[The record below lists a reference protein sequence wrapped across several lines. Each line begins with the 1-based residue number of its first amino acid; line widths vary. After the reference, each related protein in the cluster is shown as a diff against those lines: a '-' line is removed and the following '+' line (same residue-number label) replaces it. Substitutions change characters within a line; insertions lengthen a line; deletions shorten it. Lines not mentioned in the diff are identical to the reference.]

1 MCLEKTIYWVSGV
14 SREDHLESD
23 WCVVGIELKGLNL
36 VTMISACDLMRHK
49 SFLAGGTEHSWL
61 ELFEWDHCSWICC
74 NLSSKTSLIS
84 HLKYFLSDQGRL
96 LIQDKMGRALN
107 IYISPTCSCDEV
119 LASYHRVQFN
129 GPIWV
134 NIMGYLGYIEDCWLL
149 TPTQS
154 QPDLVNKGQL

>member
-1 MCLEKTIYWVSGV
+1 MSI
-14 SREDHLESD
+14 EDHLESD

-96 LIQDKMGRALN
+96 LIQDKVGRALN
-107 IYISPTCSCDEV
+107 IYISPTCSCDEEV
-119 LASYHRVQFN
+119 IIESNSTVQFESTL
-129 GPIWV
+129 WV
-134 NIMGYLGYIEDCWLL
+134 TWDTLRTVDC
-149 TPTQS
+149 
-154 QPDLVNKGQL
+154 